1 MDYPE
6 PLATLGTSD
15 TGRRQTKHNTGKLLC
30 NNRWISQFEGYIAL
44 LILQVGICRISVFY
58 QNYKNIH

>member
-15 TGRRQTKHNTGKLLC
+15 TGRRQTKHNTENLYVIIVGFLSLKD
-30 NNRWISQFEGYIAL
+30 FEKEMI
-44 LILQVGICRISVFY
+44 
-58 QNYKNIH
+58 